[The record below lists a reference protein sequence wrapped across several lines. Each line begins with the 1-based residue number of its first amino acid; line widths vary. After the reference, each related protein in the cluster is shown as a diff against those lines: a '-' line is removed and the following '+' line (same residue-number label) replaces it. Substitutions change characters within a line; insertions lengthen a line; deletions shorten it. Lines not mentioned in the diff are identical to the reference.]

1 MYELQECVEK
11 LNEYLENLL
20 PGVEGEIDIDMS
32 EEKGSYCWNFDYEGR
47 SYMLTIIKET
57 GEIKGESWREGT
69 KAQYKK
75 H

>member
-1 MYELQECVEK
+1 MYDLQECVER

-20 PGVEGEIDIDMS
+20 PGIEGELDIDMS
-32 EEKGSYCWNFDYEGR
+32 EEKDNYYWNFDYDGR
-47 SYMLTIIKET
+47 SYMLTITKET
-57 GEIKGESWREGT
+57 GKIKGESWREGT

>member
-1 MYELQECVEK
+1 MYDLQGCVEK
-11 LNEYLENLL
+11 LNEYLEEIL

-32 EEKGSYCWNFDYEGR
+32 EEKDNYYWNFDHDGR
-47 SYMLTIIKET
+47 SYMLTISKES

-69 KAQYKK
+69 KAQYKR

>member
-1 MYELQECVEK
+1 MYDLQECVER

-20 PGVEGEIDIDMS
+20 PGIEGELDIDMS
-32 EEKGSYCWNFDYEGR
+32 EEKDNYYWNFDYDGR
-47 SYMLTIIKET
+47 SYMLTITKER

-69 KAQYKK
+69 KAQYMK